1 MGIYKAVASVR
12 SGSKMPRCQYQI
24 TSIFLVHFN
33 TFWVL
38 ATIYRPFYLRIP
50 TLKQQ
55 TWKSSNSKANMNI
68 KNRMEKSNLGKTSKI
83 FCHDVLQSNC
93 RWPRRPH

>member
-38 ATIYRPFYLRIP
+38 ATIYKRSLNIMVWKIHNVFNKPRSHLIP
-50 TLKQQ
+50 GQL
-55 TWKSSNSKANMNI
+55 SKTEWRNQI
-68 KNRMEKSNLGKTSKI
+68 
-83 FCHDVLQSNC
+83 
-93 RWPRRPH
+93 